1 MLQFMYIYFSLI
13 VNSITTG
20 THFLFI
26 IQQCS
31 IDSAVDDTESVRV
44 PLCHYCIHFRFLERE
59 IILISVHDKQ
69 VLLYCS
75 SYSICSRV
83 GFLHI
88 LLLDHV
94 NLLGQPIR
102 WIHQHRRL
110 AGEEVVRHRSLLKAK
125 LTRDKRLAVVHD
137 NGQGSTRVKP
147 TL

>member
-59 IILISVHDKQ
+59 IIFISVHEKKD
-69 VLLYCS
+69 CC
-75 SYSICSRV
+75 I
-83 GFLHI
+83 
-88 LLLDHV
+88 
-94 NLLGQPIR
+94 
-102 WIHQHRRL
+102 
-110 AGEEVVRHRSLLKAK
+110 VVRTLSAAESAFFIFFF
-125 LTRDKRLAVVHD
+125 LTM
-137 NGQGSTRVKP
+137 
-147 TL
+147 